1 MINIITN
8 STEYISLLKHKQLYF
23 FIYCKIQNKQIQH
36 QLRSILLN
44 LFRLSLFPKLLY
56 LNLKQIFKT
65 FLKRCFL
72 YIYKTYT
79 IKYNA

>member
-8 STEYISLLKHKQLYF
+8 STEYILILKHKQLYF
-23 FIYCKIQNKQIQH
+23 FIYWKIQNKQIQH

-44 LFRLSLFPKLLY
+44 FFRLSLFPKLLY
-56 LNLKQIFKT
+56 LNLKQTFKT

-72 YIYKTYT
+72 YITH
-79 IKYNA
+79 IL